1 LIKTNSGDSRTKL
14 VKMSEGAQSPSPPN
28 PCPSMRAVIPERPT
42 LPSSAPPWTREG
54 NSNLPLRGEEGVTKQ
69 QTNRQWQTVGMKPMA
84 SNTHPPP
91 PPTSFAV
98 KARGGDGAINNAV
111 NVTSY
116 NLCGLEGLGHFVLTE
131 LCTPALSRGVIFL
144 QEHWLSPGKMAQLE
158 NFSPSYLTF
167 GVSGMEEK
175 LSAGILRGRPFGGAA
190 ILVHSS
196 LGAATTPLLV
206 TERLNVVRI
215 FNVLFIN
222 VYCPTRSLGNRAITA
237 SMLGEIETV
246 LGMCKDCEVV
256 MGGTSTW
263 ISGMSPL
270 TPNKL

>member
-1 LIKTNSGDSRTKL
+1 
-14 VKMSEGAQSPSPPN
+14 
-28 PCPSMRAVIPERPT
+28 
-42 LPSSAPPWTREG
+42 
-54 NSNLPLRGEEGVTKQ
+54 
-69 QTNRQWQTVGMKPMA
+69 
-84 SNTHPPP
+84 
-91 PPTSFAV
+91 V

-256 MGGTSTW
+256 MGGDFNMDLRDVTPDTKQVIDFMEKHGLILAYHQIKTNCEFTFFNS
-263 ISGMSPL
+263 SGHKSMIDFFLLSSPL
-270 TPNKL
+270 TSKISGHAVNDDMVNFSDHHPLTVAMSREIFNTGIQDMSVEGVPPP